1 MSTTLEAL
9 EAEALKR
16 PPSDRSHLVERLLVS
31 LDADAELEEEWAR
44 EADRR
49 VAELD
54 SGAVEAVP
62 GEQAMARLRAR
73 LG

>member
-1 MSTTLEAL
+1 MSTTLETI
-9 EAEALKR
+9 EAEALKL
-16 PPSDRSHLVERLLVS
+16 PPSDRSHLVERLLFS
-31 LDADAELEEEWAR
+31 LDADAELEEAWAR

-49 VAELD
+49 EAELD

-62 GEQAMARLRAR
+62 GERAMERLRAR

>member
-1 MSTTLEAL
+1 MFATLEAL
-9 EAEALKR
+9 EAEALKLQ
-16 PPSDRSHLVERLLVS
+16 PSDRSHLVERLLLS
-31 LDADAELEEEWAR
+31 LDTDTEVEEEWAR

-54 SGAVEAVP
+54 SAVVEAVP

>member
-9 EAEALKR
+9 EAEALKL

>member
-1 MSTTLEAL
+1 MSPTLEAL
-9 EAEALKR
+9 EAEALKL

-62 GEQAMARLRAR
+62 GDQAMSRLRAR